1 MSRGV
6 VLVTGINGFLGTY
19 TALAFLEAGYTIK
32 GTARTAA
39 KAQDWIAHFPA
50 HKASYE
56 YAVVEDLAAPG
67 AFDEAVKGCDIIA
80 HVASPNPSI
89 QSVDNEVDILI
100 PAITG
105 TKNLLAATKREPRI
119 RSVVFTSTLGTV
131 FQPRTHV
138 SGTTYTEADWNP
150 VTYEEA
156 RASPN
161 PRVVYGAS
169 KTLAERAFWAYIEEE
184 KPAWTGA
191 AILPSGVFDPPIQPL
206 TSLAGLNRSVAFLWD
221 IARGAHKSGLALS
234 ASHAMY
240 VSARDVA
247 LAHVRAA
254 ELPIARGGRY
264 ILTAG
269 SFETADLLSIIARNF
284 PTLRPNLPAPA
295 PSPPA
300 ASDKILIDA
309 SKTTREL
316 GFAWMS
322 LERTVVDTIAALLA
336 LEAKF
341 NLAAEKGKGGPG
353 GAGEEVEPVV
363 KF

>member
-1 MSRGV
+1 
-6 VLVTGINGFLGTY
+6 
-19 TALAFLEAGYTIK
+19 
-32 GTARTAA
+32 
-39 KAQDWIAHFPA
+39 
-50 HKASYE
+50 
-56 YAVVEDLAAPG
+56 
-67 AFDEAVKGCDIIA
+67 
-80 HVASPNPSI
+80 
-89 QSVDNEVDILI
+89 VDILI

-119 RSVVFTSTLGTV
+119 RSVVFTSTLSTV

-138 SGTTYTEADWNP
+138 PGTTYTEADWNP

-184 KPAWTGA
+184 KPAWAGA
-191 AILPSGVFDPPIQPL
+191 AILPRCALFALSIIRAERKCSGVFDPPIQPL

-234 ASHAMY
+234 TSHAMY

-254 ELPIARGGRY
+254 ELPMARGGRY

-269 SFETADLLSIIARNF
+269 SFVRASLIFLSFVFASPRVSSSSPFPPLLEFQTNQLTPLLHRKP
-284 PTLRPNLPAPA
+284 PTS
-295 PSPPA
+295 SP
-300 ASDKILIDA
+300 
-309 SKTTREL
+309 
-316 GFAWMS
+316 
-322 LERTVVDTIAALLA
+322 
-336 LEAKF
+336 
-341 NLAAEKGKGGPG
+341 
-353 GAGEEVEPVV
+353 
-363 KF
+363 